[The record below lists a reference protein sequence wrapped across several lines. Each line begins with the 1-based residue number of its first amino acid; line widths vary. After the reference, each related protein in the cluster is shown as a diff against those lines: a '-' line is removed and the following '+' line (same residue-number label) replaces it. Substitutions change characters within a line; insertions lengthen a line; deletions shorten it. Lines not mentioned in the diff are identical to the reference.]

1 VRFDVDQFKRMGEA
15 GIFAPDARIELLEGE
30 LLTMAPIG
38 DNHAFAVD
46 ALNNLLVR
54 QLSPALAII
63 SVQNSAI
70 VSRFSEPQP
79 DVMLLRPPLGSYRRR
94 RPRPADILLLIE
106 VSDTT
111 LQFDR
116 GRKVPVYARS
126 GVPEVWIVD
135 VNAPQLEVFRDPVDT
150 GYRERCIVAP
160 TEMVAPALLQEQPI
174 DWGCAVRAD

>member
-38 DNHAFAVD
+38 HDHAFAVN
-46 ALNNLLVR
+46 AFAELLIR
-54 QLSPALAII
+54 QLSSELAFI
-63 SVQNSAI
+63 SVQGPAI
-70 VSRFSEPQP
+70 VSRFSELQP
-79 DVMLLRPPLGSYRRR
+79 DLMLLRLPKDQYRRR
-94 RPRPADILLLIE
+94 KPRPADVLLLVE
-106 VSDTT
+106 VSDST

-116 GRKVPVYARS
+116 GRKVPIYARS

-135 VNAPQLEVFRDPVDT
+135 VNTPQLEVFRDPVDT
-150 GYRERCIVAP
+150 GYRERRVVAP
-160 TEMVAPALLQEQPI
+160 TEMVAPALLPDQPI